1 VTYDELL
8 DWASQTL
15 EELEVR
21 DETKA
26 VAYASAFNQGLREDI
41 QTVRTAQDLQEFRI
55 RWLGRSR
62 GIVPLAM
69 QCWLIGGPK
78 DLKPVV
84 GRLLNELRREVERVF
99 TDRKLA
105 IEAQSPV
112 LSPPVDITLPGVRRP
127 LGSRHPVQ
135 LVMQEIEEI
144 FRSMGYSVETGPE
157 VETDYYNFEALN
169 FPPDHPARDTQDT
182 FFLAGDGNKLLRT
195 HTSPVQIRTMEKQ
208 KPPVRAVVLGKVYR
222 RDAPDA
228 SHSFMFHQMECFAVD
243 TNITLCD
250 LKGTLNEFIRR
261 FFGPKVRTR
270 FRPSFFPF
278 TEPSAELDI
287 SCLLCGGSGCP
298 VCKRTGWVELLGSG
312 MIDPS
317 LYGFVGYDPE
327 KVSGFAFGTGADRLA
342 LMKYGINDIQLLWQG
357 DKRFLRQ
364 YR

>member
-1 VTYDELL
+1 MSAISDKAKQSLQELGVGDEAGVESLMG
-8 DWASQTL
+8 
-15 EELEVR
+15 EVR
-21 DETKA
+21 
-26 VAYASAFNQGLREDI
+26 VALESAIAGINSAESAEEYRI
-41 QTVRTAQDLQEFRI
+41 Q
-55 RWLGRSR
+55 WLGRKQ
-62 GIVPLAM
+62 G
-69 QCWLIGGPK
+69 LIGAATDNWLKSAAGP
-78 DLKPVV
+78 LKRVV
-84 GRLLNELRREVERVF
+84 GKSLNELRAR
-99 TDRKLA
+99 A
-105 IEAQSPV
+105 EAGVPAEGATF
-112 LSPPVDITLPGVRRP
+112 LSPSIDITLPGARRR

-182 FFLAGDGNKLLRT
+182 FFLAGDSNLVLRT

-250 LKGTLNEFIRR
+250 LKGTLNEFIRQ
-261 FFGPKVRTR
+261 FFGPQVRTR

-287 SCLLCGGSGCP
+287 SCLICGGVGCP

-312 MIDPS
+312 MIDPAVF
-317 LYGFVGYDPE
+317 GFVDYDPE
-327 KVSGFAFGTGADRLA
+327 KYSGFAFGCGADRLA
-342 LMKYGINDIQLLWQG
+342 LMKYGIQDIQLLWQG
-357 DKRFLRQ
+357 DQRFLRQ

>member
-1 VTYDELL
+1 MSDISDKLGKSLKDLGISDEAGVESLM
-8 DWASQTL
+8 A
-15 EELEVR
+15 EVR
-21 DETKA
+21 AELDRSTLSGE
-26 VAYASAFNQGLREDI
+26 
-41 QTVRTAQDLQEFRI
+41 EFRV
-55 RWLGRSR
+55 RWLGRKQ
-62 GIVPLAM
+62 GYIGAATDN
-69 QCWLIGGPK
+69 WLKSAPPA
-78 DLKPVV
+78 LKRSV
-84 GRLLNELRREVERVF
+84 G
-99 TDRKLA
+99 KA
-105 IEAQSPV
+105 INQLKARAEAALSADAAE
-112 LSPPVDITLPGVRRP
+112 LSPAIDITLPGVRRT

-169 FPPDHPARDTQDT
+169 FPPGHPARDTQDT

-195 HTSPVQIRTMEKQ
+195 HTSPVQIRTMESQ

-261 FFGPKVRTR
+261 FFGPKVKTR

-287 SCLLCGGSGCP
+287 SCLLCSGSGCS

-312 MIDPS
+312 MIDPAV
-317 LYGFVGYDPE
+317 YGFVGYDPA

-357 DKRFLRQ
+357 DKRFLHP